1 MGGRRTTSIK
11 ADLLLR
17 LAAEAAAEG
26 KPDSVVSLDLRGL
39 CSFTDYFLI
48 VGAESHKQVQ
58 AIADKIA
65 ERLGSGSARPLHV
78 EGYAEARWILLDYNE
93 CIIHIFEET
102 TRQYYDLER
111 LWGDAPRCVLVAPDP
126 GRASRWGADR

>member
-1 MGGRRTTSIK
+1 M
-11 ADLLLR
+11 
-17 LAAEAAAEG
+17 

-39 CSFTDYFLI
+39 CSFTEYFLI
-48 VGAESHKQVQ
+48 VSAGSHKQVQ

-65 ERLGSGSARPLHV
+65 ERLRAVSARPLHI
-78 EGYAEARWILLDYNE
+78 EGYNEARWILLDYNE

-111 LWGDAPRCVLVAPDP
+111 LWGDAPRDVLVAPDP
-126 GRASRWGADR
+126 GRADRWGANG

>member
-1 MGGRRTTSIK
+1 V
-11 ADLLLR
+11 R
-17 LAAEAAAEG
+17 LAAEAAAEV
-26 KPDSVVSLDLRGL
+26 KPDSVVRLDLRGL
-39 CSFTDYFLI
+39 CSFTDFFLI
-48 VGAESHKQVQ
+48 VSAGSHKQVQ

-65 ERLGSGSARPLHV
+65 ERLRSASARPLHI

-111 LWGDAPRCVLVAPDP
+111 LWGDAPRSVLVVPDR
-126 GRASRWGADR
+126 GRTDRWGVDG

>member
-1 MGGRRTTSIK
+1 M
-11 ADLLLR
+11 
-17 LAAEAAAEG
+17 
-26 KPDSVVSLDLRGL
+26 VSLDLRGL
-39 CSFTDYFLI
+39 CSFTEYFLI
-48 VGAESHKQVQ
+48 VSAGSHKQVQ

-65 ERLGSGSARPLHV
+65 ERLRAISARPLHI

-111 LWGDAPRCVLVAPDP
+111 LWGDAPRDVLVAPDP
-126 GRASRWGADR
+126 GQADRWGANG